1 MQGVKRAN
9 GDWKSC
15 EGACKDRWGHFQEGD
30 SPYESPRLLAVGICK
45 LARTQADP
53 HLIFEQSA
61 GDEGLTPKGDRRAT
75 VFGEKMGECNRCI
88 DVDHRSPRSS
98 SSSARRSRS
107 GATGFDGGGGSSADE
122 TGSVNQPLRTDS
134 ASIASA
140 RKGLSA
146 SRGGPISAT
155 TRSRSVTRIVS
166 PDAAKRRHSFSRPD
180 NSLRSTDFMGIRIAS
195 GSCRVNVWA
204 YRCVS
209 CGIGYFVW
217 SG

>member
-9 GDWKSC
+9 GGWKRC
-15 EGACKDRWGHFQEGD
+15 DGACEDRWGHFQEGD
-30 SPYESPRLLAVGICK
+30 SPYESPRLLAMGIYK
-45 LARTQADP
+45 LERTQADP

-61 GDEGLTPKGDRRAT
+61 GDESLTPKGDRRAT

-88 DVDHRSPRSS
+88 HVDHRSLRSS

-107 GATGFDGGGGSSADE
+107 GATGFDGGGTPSADE
-122 TGSVNQPLRTDS
+122 TGGVNQPLRTDS

-140 RKGLSA
+140 RKGFPA

-180 NSLRSTDFMGIRIAS
+180 NNLRSTDLMGIRVAS
-195 GSCRVNVWA
+195 GSRMVNVRA
-204 YRCVS
+204 YRCVF
-209 CGIGYFVW
+209 CRIGHSVW
-217 SG
+217 SE